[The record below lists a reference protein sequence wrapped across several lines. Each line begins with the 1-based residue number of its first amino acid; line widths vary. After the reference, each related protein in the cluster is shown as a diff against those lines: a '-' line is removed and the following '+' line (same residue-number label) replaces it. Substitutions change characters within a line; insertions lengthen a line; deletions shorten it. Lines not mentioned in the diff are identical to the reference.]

1 MIKKFTVLLVLIVSH
16 FASAQKPTK
25 IQLVH
30 ADILEY
36 DEQSGSK
43 VKRLIGK
50 VIFKHDKVL
59 LHCDSAYLYSETNM
73 LEAFS
78 NVHIEEGN
86 SLNLYGDFLK
96 YDGNTKKAEFH
107 GNVKLLHNDM
117 TLTTEHLNQDLNTN
131 IGRYYDGGNIIDAEN
146 NLYSIIGHYYSN
158 ISEFFFKDSV
168 VLINPE
174 YTMYSDTLRYNTI
187 SEIAYFFGPTTI
199 KSNENLIYC
208 ENGWYD
214 TKNDL
219 SQFNKNAFI
228 HSKEH
233 TIRGDS
239 IFYDKNKGYG
249 QAFKNI
255 EITDTVENIIINGD
269 YAEFFEEDEI
279 TIITGN
285 AMLTQV
291 YDEDSLFLHADT
303 LKMTR
308 NSSPVPTTLDEPT
321 LEEPPKSDYNTDNYR
336 ILYAY
341 YNVKFYKT
349 DLQGK
354 CDSLIYSFKDS
365 TIRLYYEPVLWT
377 EENQLTAMYIEIK
390 TDDEGIRTLWL
401 DTNAFIISSTPVP
414 TQSVGKS
421 VSGDSTEA
429 QNATNSQYQ
438 TVDSA
443 LSELDKQKAPP
454 SLSGRGSEGGAAF
467 NQIKG
472 KNMKGYFIDNQLH
485 KIEVTG
491 NGQTIYYAQED
502 DGSFI
507 GVNKIDCSDMIIRVM
522 DNTIDKITFITKP
535 EATLYPIDE
544 LDPKE
549 LLLMDFK
556 WLEEKRPLKK
566 EDIFIYD

>member
-1 MIKKFTVLLVLIVSH
+1 MIKKFTVLLVLVVSH

-25 IQLVH
+25 IELVH
-30 ADILEY
+30 ANTLEY
-36 DEQSGSK
+36 DESRALGSSK

-50 VIFKHDKVL
+50 VIFKHDNVL
-59 LHCDSAYLYSETNM
+59 LHCDSAYLYSETNT

-78 NVHIEEGN
+78 NVHIEEGD

-96 YDGNTKKAEFH
+96 YDGNTKKAELH
-107 GNVKLLHNDM
+107 GNVKLLQNDM

-131 IGRYYDGGNIIDAEN
+131 IGRYYDGGNIIDSEN
-146 NLYSIIGHYYSN
+146 NLYSTIGHYYSN
-158 ISEFFFKDSV
+158 TREFFFKDSV

-174 YTMYSDTLRYNTI
+174 YTMNSDTLRYNTI
-187 SEIAYFFGPTTI
+187 SEIAYFFEPTTI
-199 KSNENLIYC
+199 KSKENLIYC

-228 HSKEH
+228 QSKEH

-239 IFYDKNKGYG
+239 LFYDKNKGYG

-269 YAEFFEEDEI
+269 YAEFFEENEI
-279 TIITGN
+279 TIITGK

-303 LKMTR
+303 LKATYDSTG
-308 NSSPVPTTLDEPT
+308 NH
-321 LEEPPKSDYNTDNYR
+321 R
-336 ILYAY
+336 ILYAF
-341 YNVKFYKT
+341 NKAKFYKH

-354 CDSLIYSFKDS
+354 CDSLIYSYRDS
-365 TIRLYYEPVLWT
+365 TIRLYNEPVLWT

-390 TDDEGIRTLWL
+390 TGDDGVRALRL
-401 DTNAFIISSTPVP
+401 DTNAFIISKSPP
-414 TQSVGKS
+414 PAPPKGGES
-421 VSGDSTEA
+421 VSADSTEA
-429 QNATNSQYQ
+429 QRSKSPAMKKGHSERSEKPPA
-438 TVDSA
+438 DSTYHA
-443 LSELDKQKAPP
+443 M
-454 SLSGRGSEGGAAF
+454 GSEGGAAF

-472 KNMKGYFIDNQLH
+472 KNMKGYFIDNQLY

-507 GVNKIDCSDMIIRVM
+507 GVNKIDCSDMMILVK
-522 DNTIDKITFITKP
+522 DNTIDKITFITEP
-535 EATLYPIDE
+535 EATLYPMGE

-549 LLLMDFK
+549 LLLRDFK
-556 WLEEKRPLKK
+556 WLEEKRPRKK